1 MWPIIKKA
9 VNSDLSTPLNTLI
22 NNVKSIVNTVNST
35 VNTIKSTVNTV
46 KSTVDTVKTNVGS
59 NADSASSTGSVH
71 AKLKYIAANTGI
83 KSIQRGMV
91 TLDKNEY
98 RRDVTISNV
107 NVNKTMVNFLGVN
120 STDAYAT
127 HRDDATNS
135 YYHTA
140 SIAHALVTLRLTNNT
155 TVTVERKSNAQAIR
169 DTECTVSYE
178 VIEFV

>member
-35 VNTIKSTVNTV
+35 VNTV

-71 AKLKYIAANTGI
+71 AKLKHIIANTGI
-83 KSIQRGMV
+83 KSIQRG
-91 TLDKNEY
+91 TIALFENESS
-98 RRDVTISNV
+98 RSVTISPV
-107 NVNKTMVNFLGVN
+107 NINKTMVNFLGVRVK
-120 STDAYAT
+120 DAYTT
-127 HRDDATNS
+127 HRDDVTNA
-135 YYHTA
+135 YYRTA
-140 SIAHALVTLRLTNNT
+140 AISHGLVTLKLTNNT
-155 TVTVERKSNAQAIR
+155 TITVERAESKNTS
-169 DTECTVSYE
+169 CYVSYE